1 VLARNIRDAHHDVHL
16 LLSGEVV
23 YQSARW
29 RVRSRKSG
37 RPGCP
42 FNPPSLL
49 PLPPH
54 AIPPAPCFSVLVAFI
69 CADAL
74 DHYNRDRYVDLTNR
88 VFLPESA
95 SALVAKAEAVTE
107 AVTTT
112 AT

>member
-1 VLARNIRDAHHDVHL
+1 
-16 LLSGEVV
+16 
-23 YQSARW
+23 
-29 RVRSRKSG
+29 
-37 RPGCP
+37 
-42 FNPPSLL
+42 
-49 PLPPH
+49 
-54 AIPPAPCFSVLVAFI
+54 
-69 CADAL
+69 L